1 MWKHAGVLFV
11 RFVRRLPR
19 QTGVPGM
26 VPERSGCSLVGF
38 SMSTRRYR
46 YNAETD
52 HHRGSTLSG
61 VLVAVSLVTV
71 LSVTAV
77 VVTPR
82 YLTAQSIAS
91 DVVAARNPLNQQ
103 FINGLGA
110 LIGRSVEVLAVRPRG
125 ATPYS
130 ELVLWLEDG
139 GRPGRLDPPELA
151 VLSHSEVLQTIVLY
165 QRFEG
170 ESEASSVL
178 DRAAAQSAGFCDRW
192 RSDSL
197 VAPTVLAT
205 GVADMRIEQ
214 TGRPYEATQR
224 LRITLTWSSDSS
236 DGPDEASVLVD
247 AAMCNDAQQE

>member
-1 MWKHAGVLFV
+1 
-11 RFVRRLPR
+11 
-19 QTGVPGM
+19 
-26 VPERSGCSLVGF
+26 
-38 SMSTRRYR
+38 MSIRRYK
-46 YNAETD
+46 AEAAHD
-52 HHRGSTLSG
+52 RGSTLSG
-61 VLVAVSLVTV
+61 VLIALSLATA

-82 YLTAQSIAS
+82 FLTAQSIGG
-91 DVVAARNPLNQQ
+91 DVIAARYPVNQQ

-125 ATPYS
+125 ATPYA

-139 GRPGRLDPPELA
+139 EHPGRLDPPELA

-165 QRFEG
+165 QLFEG
-170 ESEASSVL
+170 EAEASHVL

-192 RSDSL
+192 RADSL

-205 GVADMRIEQ
+205 GVADMRLEQ

-224 LRITLTWSSDSS
+224 LRITLTWSSESS

-247 AAMCNDAQQE
+247 AAMYYDGEQE

>member
-1 MWKHAGVLFV
+1 
-11 RFVRRLPR
+11 
-19 QTGVPGM
+19 
-26 VPERSGCSLVGF
+26 
-38 SMSTRRYR
+38 MSTRRYK
-46 YNAETD
+46 AEAD

-61 VLVAVSLVTV
+61 VLLALSLAAA

-82 YLTAQSIAS
+82 YLTAQSIAG
-91 DVVAARNPLNQQ
+91 DVVAARNPVNQQ

-110 LIGRSVEVLAVRPRG
+110 LVGRSVEVLAVRPRG
-125 ATPYS
+125 ATPYA

-139 GRPGRLDPPELA
+139 GHPGRLDPPELA

-165 QRFEG
+165 QLFEG
-170 ESEASSVL
+170 ESAASRVL
-178 DRAAAQSAGFCDRW
+178 DRAEAQSAGFCDRW
-192 RSDSL
+192 RADSL

-205 GVADMRIEQ
+205 GVADMRLEQ

-224 LRITLTWSSDSS
+224 LRITLIWSSESS

-247 AAMCNDAQQE
+247 AAMYYDEERE

>member
-1 MWKHAGVLFV
+1 
-11 RFVRRLPR
+11 
-19 QTGVPGM
+19 
-26 VPERSGCSLVGF
+26 
-38 SMSTRRYR
+38 MSTRRY
-46 YNAETD
+46 NAEAD

-61 VLVAVSLVTV
+61 VLIALSLATA

-82 YLTAQSIAS
+82 YLAAQSIAG
-91 DVVAARNPLNQQ
+91 DVVAARNPVNQQ
-103 FINGLGA
+103 LINGLGA

-165 QRFEG
+165 QLFEG
-170 ESEASSVL
+170 ESEASHVL
-178 DRAAAQSAGFCDRW
+178 DRAEARSAGFCDRW
-192 RSDSL
+192 RADPL

-205 GVADMRIEQ
+205 GVADMRLEQ

-224 LRITLTWSSDSS
+224 LRITLTWSSESS
-236 DGPDEASVLVD
+236 DGPDEASLLVD
-247 AAMCNDAQQE
+247 AAMYYDDERE